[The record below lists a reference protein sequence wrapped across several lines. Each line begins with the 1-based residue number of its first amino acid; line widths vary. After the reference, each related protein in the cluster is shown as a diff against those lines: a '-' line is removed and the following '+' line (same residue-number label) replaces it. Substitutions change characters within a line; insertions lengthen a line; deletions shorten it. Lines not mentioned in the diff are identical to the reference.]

1 MKIDLETN
9 PIYNIQKCRNSK
21 KINFSIK
28 VHNIVDRDF
37 LDNYHTCFIKV
48 EHRKIIFGRWSN
60 LRPEMMMKHRGNLKI
75 MTISI
80 LQGIIYSDAAADR
93 CDFCTLNITCAFSML
108 LVVSFHTVFDYF
120 FMF

>member
-1 MKIDLETN
+1 
-9 PIYNIQKCRNSK
+9 
-21 KINFSIK
+21 
-28 VHNIVDRDF
+28 
-37 LDNYHTCFIKV
+37 
-48 EHRKIIFGRWSN
+48 
-60 LRPEMMMKHRGNLKI
+60 MMMKHRGNLKI

-93 CDFCTLNITCAFSML
+93 CDFGTLNITCAFSML

>member
-1 MKIDLETN
+1 MFKPET
-9 PIYNIQKCRNSK
+9 RDEEA
-21 KINFSIK
+21 
-28 VHNIVDRDF
+28 DR
-37 LDNYHTCFIKV
+37 TQ
-48 EHRKIIFGRWSN
+48 R
-60 LRPEMMMKHRGNLKI
+60 RGDWKI

-80 LQGIIYSDAAADR
+80 LQGIICSEAAADR